1 MNTLVRH
8 TPFAALA
15 IFALASPAFAGG
27 DAAARLGLEHEAEL
41 QSGEKMVVLEHGKT
55 PESFRICV
63 RQMPGDVR
71 LKVVHDGDVTEVLD
85 GTCQNITARH
95 ISVAP
100 DSKLPPG
107 DELGLK
113 FRALKG

>member
-1 MNTLVRH
+1 MNTSVRH
-8 TPFAALA
+8 APFAAMA
-15 IFALASPAFAGG
+15 IFALSSPAFAGN
-27 DAAARLGLEHEAEL
+27 DTAARVGLEHESEL
-41 QSGEKMVVLEHGKT
+41 QSGEKMVLLEHRKT
-55 PESFRICV
+55 PESFRICI

-71 LKVVHDGDVTEVLD
+71 LKVLHDGEITEVLD

-95 ISVAP
+95 ISVAL

-107 DELGLK
+107 DELDLK